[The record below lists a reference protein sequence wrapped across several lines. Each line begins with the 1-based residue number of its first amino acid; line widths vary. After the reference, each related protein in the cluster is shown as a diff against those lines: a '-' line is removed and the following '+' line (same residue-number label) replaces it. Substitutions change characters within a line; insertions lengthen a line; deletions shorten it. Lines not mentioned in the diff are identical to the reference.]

1 MGYSVASKLAA
12 NVCRIITLYKQFP
25 IIISRLSILPPI
37 SRKLCR
43 MNPSLPTYQATRYL
57 TPLREGGS
65 LPAIVDTEDGGM
77 FVAKF
82 RGAGQGAKALIAE
95 IIVGSLATAL
105 QLPTPPLALIQIGES
120 FGRTEP
126 DSEIQDILRGSVGAN
141 VGARYLEGAY
151 NFDPVVITDI
161 DPELAAN
168 VVWLDAFATNI
179 DRTPRNPNMM
189 FWNDRVWLIDH
200 GAALYFHHH
209 WPGVTGATSQSPFAP
224 IRDHVLLP
232 FAGSIADA
240 DQRLRGEC
248 SPELIAAILALI
260 PDDLLMDAP
269 SGVAPAF
276 ASPQENRLA
285 YQQYFEQ
292 RLGGQPPF
300 VSTAEEARQLRQRQ
314 PLAAKEY
321 RR

>member
-1 MGYSVASKLAA
+1 
-12 NVCRIITLYKQFP
+12 
-25 IIISRLSILPPI
+25 
-37 SRKLCR
+37 
-43 MNPSLPTYQATRYL
+43 MNPSLPTYQATRYV

-65 LPAIVDTEDGGM
+65 LPAILDTEDGGM

-95 IIVGSLATAL
+95 IIVGSFATAL
-105 QLPTPPLALIQIGES
+105 RLPTPSLALIQIGES

-126 DSEIQDILRGSVGAN
+126 DPEIQDILRGSIGIN

-151 NFDPVVITDI
+151 NFDPVTII
-161 DPELAAN
+161 DVVPNVAAN
-168 VVWLDAFATNI
+168 IVWLDAFATNI

-189 FWNDRVWLIDH
+189 FWKNGLWLIDH

-209 WPGVTGATSQSPFAP
+209 WGGVTDATSQSPFAP

-232 FAGSIADA
+232 FAGSIAEA
-240 DQRLRGEC
+240 DERLRPLLP
-248 SPELIAAILALI
+248 PERIAEILNSV

-269 SGVAPAF
+269 AGVAPSF
-276 ASPQENRLA
+276 PTPEENRQA
-285 YQQYFEQ
+285 YQQYFQQ
-292 RLGGQPPF
+292 RLGGQREF
-300 VSTAEEARQLRQRQ
+300 VSAAEEARKTRQRH
-314 PLAAKEY
+314 PLPPKEY

>member
-1 MGYSVASKLAA
+1 
-12 NVCRIITLYKQFP
+12 
-25 IIISRLSILPPI
+25 
-37 SRKLCR
+37 

-65 LPAIVDTEDGGM
+65 LPAILDTENGGL

-82 RGAGQGAKALIAE
+82 RGAGQGAKSLIAE
-95 IIVGSLATAL
+95 IIVGSLASAL
-105 QLPTPPLALIQIGES
+105 QLPTPSLALLQIGDS

-126 DSEIQDILRGSVGAN
+126 DPEIQDILRESVGMN

-151 NFDPVVITDI
+151 NFDPVTITDI

-168 VVWLDAFATNI
+168 VVWLDAFVTNI

-189 FWNDRVWLIDH
+189 FWNNGLWLIDH

-209 WPGVTGATSQSPFAP
+209 WGGVTEATSQSLFAP

-232 FAGSIADA
+232 FAGSIIEADA
-240 DQRLRGEC
+240 RMHQQC
-248 SPELIAAILALI
+248 SPERIAAILELI
-260 PDDLLMDAP
+260 PDELLMDAP
-269 SGVAPAF
+269 AGVAPAF
-276 ASPQENRLA
+276 PSPKENRLA

-292 RLGGQPPF
+292 RLGGERPF
-300 VSTAEEARQLRQRQ
+300 VATAEEARLLRQSQ
-314 PLAAKEY
+314 PLIAKGY

>member
-1 MGYSVASKLAA
+1 M
-12 NVCRIITLYKQFP
+12 I
-25 IIISRLSILPPI
+25 
-37 SRKLCR
+37 
-43 MNPSLPTYQATRYL
+43 PSLPTYQATRYI

-65 LPAIVDTEDGGM
+65 LPAILDTDGGGM
-77 FVAKF
+77 YVAKF

-95 IIVGSLATAL
+95 IIVGSVATLL
-105 QLPTPPLALIQIGES
+105 QLPTPTLALIQITES

-126 DSEIQDILRGSVGAN
+126 DPEIQDILRGSVGIN

-151 NFDPVVITDI
+151 NFDPVVITEI

-168 VVWLDAFATNI
+168 VVWLDAFSTNI

-189 FWNDRVWLIDH
+189 FWNNGIWLIDH

-209 WPGVTGATSQSPFAP
+209 WAGVTESTPHSAFAP

-232 FAGSIADA
+232 FAASIPDADA
-240 DQRLRGEC
+240 RLRQQLL
-248 SPELIAAILALI
+248 PEYISAILELI
-260 PDDLLMDAP
+260 PDELLMDAP
-269 SGVAPAF
+269 AGVAPAF
-276 ASPQENRLA
+276 ASPDEHRQA
-285 YQQYFEQ
+285 YQRYFQQ
-292 RLGGQPPF
+292 RLGGERLF
-300 VSTAEEARQLRQRQ
+300 VAAAEEARQARQSQ